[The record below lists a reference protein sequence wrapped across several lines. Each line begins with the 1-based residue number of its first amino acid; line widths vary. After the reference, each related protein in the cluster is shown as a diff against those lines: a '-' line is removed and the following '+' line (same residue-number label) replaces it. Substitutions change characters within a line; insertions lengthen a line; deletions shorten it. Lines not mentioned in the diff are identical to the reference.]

1 MPRQIDP
8 EKALF
13 TIGAVADILGI
24 KPRMLRVYEDRGLIY
39 PTRSGAN
46 RRLYSLNDIDVLAYI
61 QYLTCVK
68 KVNIAGVLEILDIL
82 KKLDEKTR
90 ASLMAEIEEQIQ
102 TLPQDKR
109 KAFQGDEEELADEI
123 IRDME
128 TIEESKKSAEQRNK

>member
-1 MPRQIDP
+1 
-8 EKALF
+8 
-13 TIGAVADILGI
+13 
-24 KPRMLRVYEDRGLIY
+24 
-39 PTRSGAN
+39 
-46 RRLYSLNDIDVLAYI
+46 
-61 QYLTCVK
+61 VK

-102 TLPQDKR
+102 TLPHDER

-128 TIEESKKSAEQRNK
+128 TIEHSKKSADH